1 MKGFIAT
8 ALALVPELQAVR
20 LAAPV
25 HLALTYDEEVGC
37 NGVPGLLDHLAK
49 PPAGAAPRLRG
60 RRADRHACS
69 RRPQGQGAATYAA

>member
-8 ALALVPELQAVR
+8 ALALVPELKRLR

-37 NGVPGLLDHLAK
+37 KGVPGLLDH
-49 PPAGAAPRLRG
+49 PPAPAPPLGCVVGEPTGMRG
-60 RRADRHACS
+60 Q
-69 RRPQGQGAATYAA
+69 RPQGQGGLRAA